1 VNRHGIGR
9 LSSQTHQYFLTVFV
23 LFFYF
28 GKFEWCIMFEQEL
41 FIKYLLIFMSRMKNG
56 GGQETLLQVKK
67 YILKME
73 RKAGMELVVI
83 SS

>member
-1 VNRHGIGR
+1 MNRHGIG
-9 LSSQTHQYFLTVFV
+9 
-23 LFFYF
+23 
-28 GKFEWCIMFEQEL
+28 
-41 FIKYLLIFMSRMKNG
+41 RMKNG

-83 SS
+83 SF